1 MELELRLAPP
11 NNFVDKGFDLND
23 DNAFEENE
31 VMVVKKRRVGEAFLK
46 HHEVDSKTSSLVLSN
61 GQPNDDDD
69 HGNVREEGET
79 VSWAHVSSWRQKF
92 VNELQAGVRNGNIN
106 NRGRNSKFV
115 KVKMVGV
122 GIGRKVDLRLYNSY
136 HELRNDLVN
145 MFAKDNACDNGGEYG
160 IFYQD
165 KVGDWLLA
173 GGVPWQTFMESV
185 QRIEIVRNGWDLK

>member
-31 VMVVKKRRVGEAFLK
+31 VMVVKKRRVGETFVK
-46 HHEVDSKTSSLVLSN
+46 HHEVEHDYIFSKVVFGWVLL
-61 GQPNDDDD
+61 
-69 HGNVREEGET
+69 NVREEGET

-92 VNELQAGVRNGNIN
+92 VNELQAGVKNGNIN
-106 NRGRNSKFV
+106 NGGRNSQFV

-136 HELRNDLVN
+136 NDLRNDLVN
-145 MFAKDNACDNGGEYG
+145 MFAKDNACDNGGNMEYFTKTKQG
-160 IFYQD
+160 IGY
-165 KVGDWLLA
+165 LLE
-173 GGVPWQTFMESV
+173 GFHGSKTFVESV